1 MSINDT
7 FIKLLQEINDDAEIA
22 KNYSEDLEIEYSD
35 LEERANDLFE
45 ENQQLREH
53 LKNAREYADELREE
67 NERQTK
73 YIEELKAK
81 SSDYKGMLVKLNREN
96 ERYKRFISLIRESGK
111 ISDAELDEA
120 DTRAQDLERLK
131 EKLVATPT
139 IEELIDL
146 GVFPKTSESE

>member
-22 KNYSEDLEIEYSD
+22 KNYSEDLEIKYSD
-35 LEERANDLFE
+35 LEERANDLFD
-45 ENQQLREH
+45 ENEKLKESV
-53 LKNAREYADELREE
+53 KNAREYADELREE

-73 YIEELKAK
+73 YIEELKAEA
-81 SSDYKGMLVKLNREN
+81 SDYEGMLVKLNREN

-131 EKLVATPT
+131 EKPVATPT